1 MVHVFNSIIAE
12 KYSVDKAI
20 ILQLFAFWLNKMSA
34 NEENQFDGRTW
45 INISSRA
52 LRKLFPYW
60 GSQKIQREL
69 NSIITED
76 LLLIRGHYSANKWD
90 KTSWFAFKE
99 EKEWLGVV
107 SADNSDLNDRV
118 SGSEQ
123 PRARTFRNTINLDK
137 LTNVSINNHCAKDSI
152 HYDGPQEVEWITE
165 IYDIIAEY
173 RKTRF
178 SLVNS
183 ISTSKLDLKCVTT
196 CLRKHGLDNCKLVA
210 HSYFAKADISYM
222 RPSNGFRITKFES
235 KLQSALDVKEGKTD
249 GNTTTS
255 KPVSKTRQDKSKDFL
270 REQGLKF

>member
-137 LTNVSINNHCAKDSI
+137 LTKCVKENTTLGYNEPVLTHEIS
-152 HYDGPQEVEWITE
+152 E
-165 IYDIIAEY
+165 IYEIIADY

-178 SLVNS
+178 SLANS
-183 ISTSKLDLKCVTT
+183 VSTSKLDLKSVTT
-196 CLRKHGLDNCKLVA
+196 CLRKHGLENCKLVA
-210 HSYFAKADISYM
+210 HFYFANADIAYM
-222 RPSNGFRITKFES
+222 RPQNGFRITKFES
-235 KLQSALDVKEGKTD
+235 KLQSALDVKEGNAN
-249 GNTTTS
+249 GNTATS